1 MQKKIK
7 VSLMGGTG
15 YAAAELIKRLLT
27 HPNVELV
34 KIASIDHVGENIGKV
49 HKNFGARTN
58 LIFENL
64 TPTQLAEQSEVV
76 FLALPHKVSFTK
88 IPELFSQP
96 VKIIDFSGDYR
107 IQDAKVYEKFYG
119 VTHTNPEN
127 IKTFVYGLPE
137 LNKELIKSA
146 SRIANPGCFATASA
160 LSVLPLAKAG
170 LLTGKVRIIGPT
182 GSSGSGVLPS
192 EGTHHPLRHNNMKS
206 YKVLNHQHQPEI
218 EQTLRLAGGKDV
230 AVDFIP
236 ISAPLSRG
244 ILVNAVCDLPKH
256 ITLSDIEKIYKD
268 FYQYLPFIRLTGSKE
283 FPEVVSIA
291 GTNFV
296 EIGWALK
303 DEFNGT
309 KSFAAVCT
317 IDNLVKGAAGQ
328 AVQNMNLMC
337 GFDEMAG
344 LDDFGRW
351 P

>member
-1 MQKKIK
+1 MKKIK

-49 HKNFGARTN
+49 HKNFGNR
-58 LIFENL
+58 LDYVFENL
-64 TPTQLAEQSEVV
+64 TAAQLAEQSDLV
-76 FLALPHKVSFTK
+76 FLALPHKVSFSK
-88 IPELFSQP
+88 MPEFFP
-96 VKIIDFSGDYR
+96 FNVKLIDFSGDYR
-107 IQDAKVYEKFYG
+107 IQDAKIYEQFYG
-119 VTHTNPEN
+119 ATHSNPEN
-127 IKTFVYGLPE
+127 IKSFVYGLPE
-137 LNKELIKSA
+137 LNKEQIEKA
-146 SRIANPGCFATASA
+146 TRIANPGCFATASA

-170 LLTGKVRIIGPT
+170 LLSGKIRIVGPT
-182 GSSGSGVLPS
+182 GSSGAGVAPS
-192 EGTHHPLRHNNMKS
+192 EGTHHPIRHNNMKS
-206 YKVLNHQHQPEI
+206 YKPLNHQHQPEI
-218 EQTLRLAGGKDV
+218 EQTLRLAGGKNISI
-230 AVDFIP
+230 DFIP

-244 ILVNAVCDLPKH
+244 ILVNTICDLPANIK
-256 ITLSDIEKIYKD
+256 LSDIEQIYKD
-268 FYQYLPFIRLTGSKE
+268 YYKNAPFIRLTGSKE
-283 FPEVVSIA
+283 LPEVVSIA

-303 DEFNGT
+303 EEFNGT

-328 AVQNMNLMC
+328 AVQNMNLMY
-337 GFDEMAG
+337 GLEEMTG

>member
-1 MQKKIK
+1 MKKIK

-15 YAAAELIKRLLT
+15 YAAAELIKRLVT

-34 KIASIDHVGENIGKV
+34 KIASIDHVGENIGRV
-49 HKNFGARTN
+49 HKNFGNRLNYT
-58 LIFENL
+58 FENL
-64 TPTQLAEQSEVV
+64 TSAQLGELSELV
-76 FLALPHKVSFTK
+76 FLALPHKVSFQK
-88 IPELFSQP
+88 IPELFP
-96 VKIIDFSGDYR
+96 YNVKIIDFSGDYR
-107 IQDAKVYEKFYG
+107 IQDALIYEKFYG
-119 VTHTNPEN
+119 VTHSNPEN
-127 IKTFVYGLPE
+127 IKSFVYGLPE
-137 LNKELIKSA
+137 LNKEQIKKA

-170 LLTGKVRIIGPT
+170 LLNGKIRIVGPT

-192 EGTHHPLRHNNMKS
+192 EGTHHPIRHNNMKS

-218 EQTLRLAGGKDV
+218 EQTLRLAGGKNI

-244 ILVNAVCDLPKH
+244 ILVNSICDLPADIK
-256 ITLSDIEKIYKD
+256 LADIEQIYKD
-268 FYQYLPFIRLTGSKE
+268 YYKSSPFIRLTGSKE

-303 DEFNGT
+303 EEFNGS

-328 AVQNMNLMC
+328 AVQNMNLMY
-337 GFDEMAG
+337 GFDEMTG

>member
-1 MQKKIK
+1 MKKIK

-15 YAAAELIKRLLT
+15 YAASELIKRLVT

-49 HKNFGARTN
+49 HKNFGNRLNYT
-58 LIFENL
+58 FENL
-64 TPTQLAEQSEVV
+64 SAAELAQQSELV
-76 FLALPHKVSFTK
+76 FLALPHKVSFLK
-88 IPELFSQP
+88 IPELFP
-96 VKIIDFSGDYR
+96 FNVKIIDFSGDYR
-107 IQDAKVYEKFYG
+107 IQDAKLYEKFYG
-119 VTHTNPEN
+119 ATHSNPEN
-127 IKTFVYGLPE
+127 IKSFVYGLPE
-137 LNKELIKSA
+137 LNKEMIKTA
-146 SRIANPGCFATASA
+146 SRIANPGCFATACA
-160 LSVLPLAKAG
+160 LSVLPLAHAG
-170 LLTGKVRIIGPT
+170 LLTGKVRIVGPT

-192 EGTHHPLRHNNMKS
+192 EGTHHPIRHNNMKS

-218 EQTLRLAGGKDV
+218 EQTLRAAGAKNL

-244 ILVNAVCDLPKH
+244 ILVNSICDLPADIKL
-256 ITLSDIEKIYKD
+256 TDIENIYKE
-268 FYQYLPFIRLTGSKE
+268 FYKNSPFIRLTGSKE

-303 DEFNGT
+303 EEFNGT

-317 IDNLVKGAAGQ
+317 MDNLVKGAAGQ
-328 AVQNMNLMC
+328 AIQNMNLMY
-337 GFDEMAG
+337 GLDEMTG